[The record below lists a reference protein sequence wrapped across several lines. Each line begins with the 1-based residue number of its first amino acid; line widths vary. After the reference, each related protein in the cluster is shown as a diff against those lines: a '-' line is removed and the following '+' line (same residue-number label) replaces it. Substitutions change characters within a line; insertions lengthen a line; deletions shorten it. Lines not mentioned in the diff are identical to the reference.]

1 MRLEEHNQGVLDRAN
16 ARKAVAAAKKEAVEA
31 VKAAKKAK
39 PSRIVILRV
48 GSTILASLGSEEQ
61 VVVEEPEEEVRVVPQ
76 QTRAGRQ
83 IVLPQRLRK

>member
-1 MRLEEHNQGVLDRAN
+1 MRLEEYNQGVLDRAN
-16 ARKAVAAAKKEAVEA
+16 ARKAVAAVKKEAVEA
-31 VKAAKKAK
+31 AKAAKKAK

-61 VVVEEPEEEVRVVPQ
+61 VVVKEPEEEVRVVVQ
-76 QTRAGRQ
+76 QTRLGRQ